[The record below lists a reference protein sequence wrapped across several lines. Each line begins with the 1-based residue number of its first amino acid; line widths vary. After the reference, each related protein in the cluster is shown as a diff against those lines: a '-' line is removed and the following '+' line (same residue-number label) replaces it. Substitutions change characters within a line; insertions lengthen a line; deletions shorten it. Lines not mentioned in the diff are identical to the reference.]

1 MSVFRRILF
10 AHDGGM
16 LAERALV
23 YLEHVARV
31 EQAEVIV
38 LHVYQLPERYA
49 TVEGYEALRAQ
60 YEAIGNE
67 IVDDAVAQLQQR
79 EVNARSLVLPGDSAR
94 VILETAAREEVSL
107 IVIGTRGPSNM
118 AELVLGSV
126 SVEVLRHASCPV
138 LVVP

>member
-1 MSVFRRILF
+1 
-10 AHDGGM
+10 M

-49 TVEGYEALRAQ
+49 TVDGYEALRAQ

-67 IVDDAVAQLQQR
+67 IVDDAVAQLQER
-79 EVNARSLVLPGDSAR
+79 EIDARCLVLSGDSAR

-126 SVEVLRHASCPV
+126 SVEVLRHAPCPV

>member
-1 MSVFRRILF
+1 MFPRILF

-31 EQAEVIV
+31 EQAEVTV

-67 IVDDAVAQLQQR
+67 IVDDAVAQLQER
-79 EVNARSLVLPGDSAR
+79 EVNARGLVLPGDSAR
-94 VILETAAREEVSL
+94 VILETAVQEEVSL

-126 SVEVLRHASCPV
+126 SVEVLRHAPCPV

>member
-1 MSVFRRILF
+1 VFPRILF

-31 EQAEVIV
+31 EQAEVTV

-60 YEAIGNE
+60 YEVIGNE
-67 IVDDAVAQLQQR
+67 IVDDAVAQLQER
-79 EVNARSLVLPGDSAR
+79 EVNARGLVLPGDSAR
-94 VILETAAREEVSL
+94 VILETAVQEEVSL

-126 SVEVLRHASCPV
+126 SVEVLRHAPCPV

>member
-1 MSVFRRILF
+1 VFSRILF

-23 YLEHVARV
+23 YLEHVAQV

-38 LHVYQLPERYA
+38 LHVYQIPERYT
-49 TVEGYEALRAQ
+49 TVDGYEALRAQ
-60 YEAIGNE
+60 YETIGKE
-67 IVDDAVAQLQQR
+67 IVDDAVGQLQER
-79 EVNARSLVLPGDSAR
+79 DIDARGLVLPGDSAR

-107 IVIGTRGPSNM
+107 IVMGTRGPSNM
-118 AELVLGSV
+118 AELVVGSV

>member
-1 MSVFRRILF
+1 VFSKMLF

-23 YLEHVARV
+23 YLEHVAQV

-38 LHVYQLPERYA
+38 LHVYQIPERYT
-49 TVEGYEALRAQ
+49 TVDGYEELRAQ
-60 YEAIGNE
+60 YEAIGKE
-67 IVDDAVAQLQQR
+67 IVDDAVGQLQERDIQ
-79 EVNARSLVLPGDSAR
+79 ARGLVLSGDSAR

-118 AELVLGSV
+118 ADLVVGSV

>member
-1 MSVFRRILF
+1 
-10 AHDGGM
+10 M

>member
-1 MSVFRRILF
+1 
-10 AHDGGM
+10 M

-60 YEAIGNE
+60 YEVIGNE
-67 IVDDAVAQLQQR
+67 IVDDAVAQLQER
-79 EVNARSLVLPGDSAR
+79 EVNARGLVLPGDSAR
-94 VILETAAREEVSL
+94 VILETAVQEEVSL

-126 SVEVLRHASCPV
+126 SVEVLRHAPCPV

>member
-1 MSVFRRILF
+1 MFSRILF

-23 YLEHVARV
+23 YLEHVAQV

-38 LHVYQLPERYA
+38 LHVYQIPERYT
-49 TVEGYEALRAQ
+49 TVDGYEELRAQ
-60 YEAIGNE
+60 YEAIGKE
-67 IVDDAVAQLQQR
+67 IVDDAVGQLQER
-79 EVNARSLVLPGDSAR
+79 DIDARGLVLPGDSAR

-118 AELVLGSV
+118 ADLVVGSV

>member
-1 MSVFRRILF
+1 
-10 AHDGGM
+10 M

-23 YLEHVARV
+23 YLEHVAQV

-38 LHVYQLPERYA
+38 LHVYQIPERYT
-49 TVEGYEALRAQ
+49 TVDGYEELRAQ
-60 YEAIGNE
+60 YETIGKE
-67 IVDDAVAQLQQR
+67 IVDDAVGQLQER
-79 EVNARSLVLPGDSAR
+79 DIDARGLVLPGDSAR

-107 IVIGTRGPSNM
+107 IVMGTRGPSNM
-118 AELVLGSV
+118 AELVVGSV

>member
-1 MSVFRRILF
+1 VFSRILF

-23 YLEHVARV
+23 YLEHVAQV

-38 LHVYQLPERYA
+38 LHAYQIPERYT

-60 YEAIGNE
+60 YEAIGKE
-67 IVDDAVAQLQQR
+67 IVDDAVGQLQER
-79 EVNARSLVLPGDSAR
+79 DINARGLVLPGDSAR

-118 AELVLGSV
+118 AELVVGSV

>member
-1 MSVFRRILF
+1 VFSRILF

-23 YLEHVARV
+23 YLEHVAQV

-38 LHVYQLPERYA
+38 LHVYQIPERYT
-49 TVEGYEALRAQ
+49 TVDGYEELRAQ
-60 YEAIGNE
+60 YETIGKE
-67 IVDDAVAQLQQR
+67 IVDDAVGQLQER
-79 EVNARSLVLPGDSAR
+79 DIDARGLVLPGDSAR

-107 IVIGTRGPSNM
+107 IVMGTRGPSNM
-118 AELVLGSV
+118 AELVVGSV

>member
-1 MSVFRRILF
+1 LF

-23 YLEHVARV
+23 YLEHVAQV

-38 LHVYQLPERYA
+38 LHVYQIPERYT
-49 TVEGYEALRAQ
+49 TVDGYEELRAQ
-60 YEAIGNE
+60 YEAIGKE
-67 IVDDAVAQLQQR
+67 IVDDAVGQLQER
-79 EVNARSLVLPGDSAR
+79 DIDARGLVLPGDSAR

-107 IVIGTRGPSNM
+107 IVMGTRGPSNM
-118 AELVLGSV
+118 AELVVGSV